1 MKNEN
6 TLDRRLEISSKLL
19 EMGQALMK
27 EGDEKRD
34 FCIKQNGSFIILM
47 SGLILD
53 EDDTYEFGSLCSMF
67 SAKKILS
74 SVEKTDSDMGDFLNN
89 GITKSSD
96 DLKNNIE
103 DFIKRMRGKK
113 GGGDTPKE

>member
-27 EGDEKRD
+27 EGDEKKD
-34 FCIKQNGSFIILM
+34 FCIKQSGSFMVML

-53 EDDTYEFGSLCSMF
+53 EDDTYEFGNLCSMF
-67 SAKKILS
+67 SAKKILFGM
-74 SVEKTDSDMGDFLNN
+74 ENTNSDMSNFLKN
-89 GITKSSD
+89 GITKNSND
-96 DLKNNIE
+96 IKNSIE

-113 GGGDTPKE
+113 GGEDTPKE

>member
-6 TLDRRLEISSKLL
+6 TLDRRLEISTKLL
-19 EMGQALMK
+19 EMGQALME
-27 EGDEKRD
+27 EGHTKKD
-34 FCIKQNGSFIILM
+34 FCITQNGSFIVLM

-53 EDDTYEFGSLCSMF
+53 EGDTYEFGNLCSMF

-74 SVEKTDSDMGDFLNN
+74 GMEATDSDMGNFLNN
-89 GITKSSD
+89 GTIKSAD

-113 GGGDTPKE
+113 GGEDTPKE